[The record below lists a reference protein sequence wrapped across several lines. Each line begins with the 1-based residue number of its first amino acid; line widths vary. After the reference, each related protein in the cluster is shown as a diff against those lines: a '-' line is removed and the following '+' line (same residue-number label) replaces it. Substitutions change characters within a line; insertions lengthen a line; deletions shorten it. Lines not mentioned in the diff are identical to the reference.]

1 MPQLEHETKISV
13 DVFSVMP
20 NVLSECF
27 CNCET
32 SLYLICLGLSNFYFS
47 YPPILT
53 RGHFL
58 GVDLRDLV
66 PKTIVRLED
75 LSGKAIA
82 IDAYN
87 ALYQFLAIIRQPDGT
102 PLKDSSGRVTSHLS
116 GLLYRTSNLVELGTK
131 PIYVF
136 DGAPPALKE
145 VEIKR
150 RRKVKEEAM
159 VQYERALKEG
169 KTEEARMY
177 AQVTSQLKDYMAED
191 SKNLLGLMGIP
202 WIQAPSEGEAQAA
215 HLTKKGAA
223 DYCASQDYDSLLFG
237 APRFVRNVTISGRRK
252 LPSKNVYVEVV
263 PEVVELEQVLK
274 ECGITYEQLVDVG
287 ILIGTD
293 FNPDGI
299 KGLGPKTALKLIKEH
314 GTLENAIPHIKNAEF
329 PVEPQRIREIFLH
342 PTVTDDYRIEWK
354 EPDVE
359 AVVNFICRGR
369 DFSEDRVRKALQ
381 KMQRGITEEK
391 GKTTLEK
398 WFG

>member
-1 MPQLEHETKISV
+1 MPI
-13 DVFSVMP
+13 FSGIV
-20 NVLSECF
+20 
-27 CNCET
+27 
-32 SLYLICLGLSNFYFS
+32 
-47 YPPILT
+47 
-53 RGHFL
+53 L
-58 GVDLRDLV
+58 GVNLRDLV
-66 PKTIVRLED
+66 PKTTVKLED
-75 LSGKAIA
+75 LSGKSIA

-102 PLKDSSGRVTSHLS
+102 PLKDNLGRVTSHLS
-116 GLLYRTSNLVELGTK
+116 GLLYRTSNLAEMGIK

-136 DGAPPALKE
+136 DGIPPTLKE

-150 RRKVKEEAM
+150 RMRVKEEAA
-159 VQYERALKEG
+159 VRYEQALKAG

-177 AQVTSQLKDYMAED
+177 AQATSHLKDYMAED
-191 SKNLLGLMGIP
+191 SKKLLDLMGIP

-215 HLTKKGAA
+215 HLARRGDA

-237 APRFVRNVTISGRRK
+237 APKLLRNVTISGRRK
-252 LPSKNVYVEVV
+252 LPSKNIYVEIV

-274 ECGITYEQLVDVG
+274 ECGITYEQLIDVG

-314 GTLENAIPHIKNAEF
+314 GSLENTLPHLKNAEF
-329 PVEPQRIREIFLH
+329 PAEPQRIREIFLK
-342 PTVTDDYRIEWK
+342 PRTIDSYRIEWR

-359 AVVNFICRGR
+359 GVVTFICKER
-369 DFSEDRVRKALQ
+369 DFSEDRVRKTMERMQ
-381 KMQRGITEEK
+381 KGTEKLK

-398 WFG
+398 WFD